1 MFRNLTLG
9 KTLFLAFGVVAL
21 LLLIVVAVGYTGLK
35 TTADGITEYREMAR
49 DSNLLGQLQANML
62 MVRMNVK
69 DFMITRSDK
78 DRQEYNEYLAKMT
91 EFLEAAKKEINAP
104 ERAEKIG
111 QVDGYLQEYNAGF
124 LKVQEL
130 AKQRDDQLNNVLNV
144 KGPLLER
151 TLTQIMESAD
161 KDQDTAAA
169 FRAGLAMRNLLLARL
184 YVVKF
189 LDTNDTASVER
200 VGTELANMQ
209 KELDVLDKELENAE
223 RRKLLEQVTAMKA
236 EYAKS
241 FAVLVGAI
249 ESRNKIRDETL
260 DRLGPE
266 VADAVEHVKGS
277 IQEVQDTLGPQ
288 LAASS
293 SRATVTML
301 SVGIGAVLAAIAL
314 ALVITR
320 GMTSRLGSVVLSL
333 TSSADQ
339 IDSAAGQVSASSQT
353 LASGANQ
360 QAASIEETSASMEQM
375 AAQTKGNAQSCQSA
389 AESVAQ
395 IADMAT
401 HNADNAKRGQ
411 ELSAEAKTATERGAK
426 AMQEISGAMGEI
438 RHGSDRISDI
448 IQVIEDITHQTK
460 MLATNAAIEAAR
472 AGDQGKGFAVVADE
486 VSKLAES
493 SKASAKEISDL
504 IRDSARM
511 AHTGSELAEN
521 GTTAIKEIL
530 DRVSQVADLIGEI
543 TAGSQDQAEK
553 IAAVKGLISDINTA
567 SEEQANGVDQVSR
580 AVSDMDKVTQQNAA
594 NAQEAASASEELAAQ
609 AVSLR
614 QLVDAVATIVGQ
626 GRNGEKSVAVAST
639 EKSQGSR
646 DHLDD
651 WGGNGGTAK
660 NQSTASPPSVPKNR
674 IKGALQSIPMPGDF
688 SDF

>member
-9 KTLFLAFGVVAL
+9 KTLFLAFGVVSA
-21 LLLIVVAVGYTGLK
+21 LLLIVVGVGYSGLR
-35 TTADGITEYREMAR
+35 TTTEGIVEYREMAR
-49 DSNLLGQLQANML
+49 DSNLVGQLQANML

-69 DFMITRSDK
+69 DFMITRSDR
-78 DRQEYNEYLAKMT
+78 DGDEYQEYLAAMT
-91 EFLEAAKKEINAP
+91 KFLETAKKEIEEP
-104 ERAEKIG
+104 ERAEKIS
-111 QVDGYLQEYNAGF
+111 QVEAAVKEYDSGF
-124 LKVQEL
+124 KKVQEL
-130 AKQRDDQLNNVLNV
+130 ARQRDEQVYQVLDV
-144 KGPLLER
+144 QGPLLEH
-151 TLTQIMESAD
+151 TLTKVMEVANQN
-161 KDQDTAAA
+161 KDSQAA
-169 FRAGLAMRNLLLARL
+169 FRTGLAIRNLLLARL

-189 LDTNDTASVER
+189 LDTNDAQSVDR
-200 VGTELANMQ
+200 VNTELAKMQ
-209 KELDVLDKELENAE
+209 QELDVLRQELKSADQQ
-223 RRKLLEQVTAMKA
+223 KLLDQVSGAKA
-236 EYAKS
+236 EYAKG
-241 FAVLVGAI
+241 FTTLVAAI
-249 ESRNKIRDETL
+249 QSRNKIRDETL
-260 DRLGPE
+260 DRIGPE
-266 VADAVEHVKGS
+266 VAKAVEAVKLS
-277 IQEVQDTLGPQ
+277 IQEVQDALGPK

-293 SRATVTML
+293 SRATITML
-301 SVGIGAVLAAIAL
+301 AVGATAVVAAIVLALLIA
-314 ALVITR
+314 R
-320 GMTSRLGSVVLSL
+320 GMTRRLGGVVFSL

-339 IDSAAGQVSASSQT
+339 IDSAAAQVSASSQT
-353 LASGANQ
+353 LASGANE

-375 AAQTKGNAQSCQSA
+375 AAQTTRNAGSCQNA

-395 IADMAT
+395 IADMAN

-543 TAGSQDQAEK
+543 TAASQDQAQK
-553 IAAVKGLISDINTA
+553 ITAVRGLIGDINAA
-567 SEEQANGVDQVSR
+567 SEEQATGVGQVSK

-609 AVSLR
+609 ASSLR
-614 QLVDAVATIVGQ
+614 QLVNAVAAIVGQ
-626 GRNGEKSVAVAST
+626 NRNGAGTAMAPASNRAAL
-639 EKSQGSR
+639 SQHHAG
-646 DHLDD
+646 D
-651 WGGNGGTAK
+651 GAATNGNGKAK
-660 NQSTASPPSVPKNR
+660 PHPPVVAPSANR
-674 IKGALQSIPMPGDF
+674 LIGALQHIPMPGDF
-688 SDF
+688 ADF